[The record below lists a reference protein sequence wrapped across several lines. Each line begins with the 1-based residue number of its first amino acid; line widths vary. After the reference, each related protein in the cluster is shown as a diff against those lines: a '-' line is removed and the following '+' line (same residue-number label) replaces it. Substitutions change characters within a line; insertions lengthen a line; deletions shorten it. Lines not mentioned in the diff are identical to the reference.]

1 MGTLCSYMKEVIQ
14 MIKSVPVVK
23 KYIMLGSDFS

>member
-1 MGTLCSYMKEVIQ
+1 MEILCSYMREVMQ
-14 MIKSVPVVK
+14 MIKSVPVIK